1 MRLIKFLLALSISV
15 TLILG
20 CYYLIWN
27 FMANARYKE
36 ITESLDS
43 SEHFDFKY
51 KSKEMYGYPY
61 NINIKFDDLSFTT
74 ENSVDDFEYTVGDVI
89 FKIYPFILEQQAG
102 ISLPNNHFFKMNKD
116 GKQTEFKLQTK
127 GIDIRYIDGSI
138 NIELEEAKVFEVNSN
153 QLVLKADK
161 IYYSSLINNA
171 SKFLLNIKN
180 LKVKSMEVDSI
191 LLDMTLKNI
200 NKIDLLSI
208 VLNGLILPKETV
220 NAYLAK
226 NLKYIQEGN
235 STLAVNNLKVVNEDI
250 WFEFSMPIKLDTRN
264 RLEGKFDTV
273 SNSLET
279 SESILKFMT
288 VNDDI
293 NLKNVEILERLL
305 SQGNNNLI
313 RLSGK
318 IDNGFLEIFNERV
331 DRAKP
336 FKINK

>member
-1 MRLIKFLLALSISV
+1 MRLIKFLLALSISI

-20 CYYLIWN
+20 GYYFIWN

-36 ITESLDS
+36 ITERLDS
-43 SEHFDFKY
+43 SEQFDFKY
-51 KSKEMYGYPY
+51 KSKQMYGYPY
-61 NINIKFDDLSFTT
+61 NINIQFEDLSFTT
-74 ENSVDDFEYTVGDVI
+74 EKSVDDFEYTIGDVV
-89 FKIYPFILEQQAG
+89 FKIYPFVLEQQAG

-116 GKQTEFKLQTK
+116 GKKTEFKLQTQ

-138 NIELEEAKVFEVNSN
+138 NIDLSDVKIFEVLSN

-161 IYYSSLINNA
+161 IYYSSLMNDA

-180 LKVKSMEVDSI
+180 LKIQDVEIDSI

-200 NKIDLLSI
+200 NKLDLLST

-226 NLKYIQEGN
+226 NLKHIQKQN
-235 STLAVNNLKVVNEDI
+235 STLVINNLKVVDDKV
-250 WFEFSMPIKLDTRN
+250 WFEFSMPVKLDTRN
-264 RLEGKFDTV
+264 RLEGKFDIV

-279 SESILKFMT
+279 SEDMLKFMT
-288 VNDDI
+288 VNDEID
-293 NLKNVEILERLL
+293 LENVEILQRLM
-305 SQGNNNLI
+305 SQNNNQLI

-318 IDNGFLEIFNERV
+318 IDKGFLEIFNERI
-331 DRAKP
+331 DRTKP

>member
-20 CYYLIWN
+20 GYYFIWN

-36 ITESLDS
+36 ITERLDS

-74 ENSVDDFEYTVGDVI
+74 EDSVDDFEYTIGDVI
-89 FKIYPFILEQQAG
+89 FKIYPFVLEQQAG

-138 NIELEEAKVFEVNSN
+138 NIDLAEVKIFEVNSN

-161 IYYSSLINNA
+161 IYYSSLMNDA
-171 SKFLLNIKN
+171 SQFLLNIKN
-180 LKVKSMEVDSI
+180 LKIKDVEVDSI

-200 NKIDLLSI
+200 NKIDLLSM

-226 NLKYIQEGN
+226 NLKHIQQDN
-235 STLAVNNLKVVNEDI
+235 STLVINNLKVVDEKV

-264 RLEGKFDTV
+264 RLEGKFDIV

-279 SESILKFMT
+279 SEDMLKFMT

-293 NLKNVEILERLL
+293 DLKNVEILQRLM
-305 SQGNNNLI
+305 SQHNNELI

-318 IDNGFLEIFNERV
+318 IDKGFLEIFNERI
-331 DRAKP
+331 DRTKP